1 MHLLLSSYGVL
12 HFSDLIDEIVK
23 EPLGGAHRDPEA
35 LMANMK
41 TAINTKIKQL
51 QAMPVDELVKRRQKR
66 LLDYGAF
73 EG

>member
-1 MHLLLSSYGVL
+1 MT
-12 HFSDLIDEIVK
+12 SDRLKSLGLIDEIVK

-41 TAINTKIKQL
+41 TVINTKIKQL